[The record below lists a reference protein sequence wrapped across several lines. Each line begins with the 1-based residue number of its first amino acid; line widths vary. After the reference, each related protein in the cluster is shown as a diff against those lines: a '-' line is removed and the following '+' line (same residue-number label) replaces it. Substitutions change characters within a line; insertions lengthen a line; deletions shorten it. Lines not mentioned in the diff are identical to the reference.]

1 MSGSGVVKGLLGIFV
16 DVETDSVVDV
26 DSAVVV
32 VDEDEELSC

>member
-1 MSGSGVVKGLLGIFV
+1 MGGSGVVKGLLGIFV